1 MARLLSHFLSFS
13 LSLSVSF
20 ILPFVFI
27 VQTRDLK
34 LQHSSF
40 KKLAFLEPSFNDD
53 SFRILFYV
61 LFVEYGYPLDNVL
74 AHLFRFSFLFFLFL
88 FLFFIFLSFP
98 VVPSTFLFFKP
109 PFFSVHQFLDI
120 LRAEF
125 TLARCH
131 RRHTF
136 THARMLTFLNF
147 LVGNKIHRTAKLQ
160 QQ

>member
-34 LQHSSF
+34 LQYSSF

-74 AHLFRFSFLFFLFL
+74 AHLFRFSFLFFLFPF
-88 FLFFIFLSFP
+88 FLFFYPFPSFLLLSFFLNHPSFLST
-98 VVPSTFLFFKP
+98 S
-109 PFFSVHQFLDI
+109 FSIFCGLNSRWLVAIEDI
-120 LRAEF
+120 L
-125 TLARCH
+125 LP
-131 RRHTF
+131 
-136 THARMLTFLNF
+136 THEC
-147 LVGNKIHRTAKLQ
+147 
-160 QQ
+160 